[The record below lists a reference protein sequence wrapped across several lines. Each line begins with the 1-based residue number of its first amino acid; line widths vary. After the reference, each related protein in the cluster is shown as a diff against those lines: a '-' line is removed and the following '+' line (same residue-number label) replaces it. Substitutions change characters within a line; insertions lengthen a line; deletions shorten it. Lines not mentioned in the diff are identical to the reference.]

1 MSRSETADTA
11 AATAAPARR
20 RTHRRVVPEWREDL
34 LGLPYPVILENAVI
48 EKVDDATG
56 AVLGNAI
63 PDLDALAETLAV
75 VRVFLPVRL
84 SAPEVRFLRNAVKMT
99 GRQLAAALGLTPE
112 TVSRWENGKISVGEY
127 TERLLRHVIAA
138 ELTDRVPA
146 LALDPKDLNRLK
158 VVAEWPEGAPPEFR
172 FRRVKLK
179 HAGSGA
185 VTDEWDTDGRQAA

>member
-1 MSRSETADTA
+1 MSRTDTPDA
-11 AATAAPARR
+11 AAPARAARR
-20 RTHRRVVPEWREDL
+20 RTHRRIVPEWCEDL

-56 AVLGNAI
+56 EVLGNAI

-112 TVSRWENGKISVGEY
+112 TVSRWENGKVSVGEY

-138 ELTDRVPA
+138 ELKDRVPA

-158 VVAEWPEGAPPEFR
+158 VVAEWPDGAPPEFR

-179 HAGSGA
+179 HEGTGA
-185 VTDEWDTDGRQAA
+185 VTEEWDTDSRLAA